1 MHTRQNVRALHI
13 LHFYANILP
22 RRSTSLHTTE
32 KTSEGSPRA
41 SNVRRTP
48 LSSAPLAMKS
58 PSWNWLLMGTR
69 EIGKLCDL
77 FACRPDLNSRT
88 CIYHS
93 PIHSLHTLSTSRAQR
108 ESGGLWSQGN
118 RPVLNYGGL
127 GPLEPLLWF
136 YYCEFIFIR
145 SSLLHLSY
153 LAPILV
159 NSLRVRSTLS
169 YVCCH
174 TSQLTQAQFSLFLYP
189 HLRHC
194 RRSRPHQDFGAGG
207 SAYVSLQQHTDRST
221 YSPHFQQFY
230 IRLHANLRWQGH
242 IRAFEPDFLCVTFF
256 SRLSRPLVS

>member
-1 MHTRQNVRALHI
+1 VESLGEADDYDISQTRVIFAAKDPQLSKAMHTRQNVRALHI

-108 ESGGLWSQGN
+108 ESGGL
-118 RPVLNYGGL
+118 
-127 GPLEPLLWF
+127 
-136 YYCEFIFIR
+136 
-145 SSLLHLSY
+145 
-153 LAPILV
+153 
-159 NSLRVRSTLS
+159 
-169 YVCCH
+169 
-174 TSQLTQAQFSLFLYP
+174 
-189 HLRHC
+189 
-194 RRSRPHQDFGAGG
+194 
-207 SAYVSLQQHTDRST
+207 
-221 YSPHFQQFY
+221 
-230 IRLHANLRWQGH
+230 
-242 IRAFEPDFLCVTFF
+242 
-256 SRLSRPLVS
+256 